1 MSVPQV
7 TVKSETIDPRVM
19 RRFEASMAGQLST
32 TVPLVGITASIRVDG
47 AKLEVDVED
56 EVAEPEVAVAV
67 TVTVDVAVG
76 VVAVLRLCQF
86 VILEHKRIDPTASTS
101 VRPYRPLLQFRDQ
114 LPARQQSLLQPGKI
128 V

>member
-76 VVAVLRLCQF
+76 VVAVCF
-86 VILEHKRIDPTASTS
+86 DFCTAIPAPTPVPRPIASATTIAATT
-101 VRPYRPLLQFRDQ
+101 RKN
-114 LPARQQSLLQPGKI
+114 SLGATPHI
-128 V
+128 